1 MDFDL
6 TGVIQIIFG
15 PKNYRVE
22 PLYSSHVSNNA
33 QHQEKDQRAGLPSSF
48 APVLMLCMFLAEQCI
63 DSFLVQAGQLQML
76 DDFDEGECIGEE
88 KYSDAK
94 PDHFF

>member
-6 TGVIQIIFG
+6 TGVILMMFL
-15 PKNYRVE
+15 PKNLHVE
-22 PLYSSHVSNNA
+22 PLYSSRVSNNA
-33 QHQEKDQRAGLPSSF
+33 QHQEKDQSAGLPSSF

-63 DSFLVQAGQLQML
+63 YFFLVQAGQLQML
-76 DDFDEGECIGEE
+76 DDFDEGESNGEE